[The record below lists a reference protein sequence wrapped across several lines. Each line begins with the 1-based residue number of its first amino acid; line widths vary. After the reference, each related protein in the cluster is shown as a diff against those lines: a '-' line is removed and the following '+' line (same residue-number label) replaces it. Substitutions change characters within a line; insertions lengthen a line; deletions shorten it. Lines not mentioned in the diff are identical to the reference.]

1 MIELPDM
8 ITIPA
13 GCFMMGT
20 VGEDRFANS
29 TERPAHEVVI
39 ENPFAVSRFPVTE
52 AQWTC
57 FEAQGRTTRLGR
69 KLVDRPSR
77 SISENQGRDALDT
90 SLRPRRIV
98 RHALPVVCVSWH
110 DAMCYVSWLSAQTRK
125 PFRLLTEAEWEYACR
140 AGSTTIFSVGDTLEP
155 EHANYFYD
163 EHGFKVGPGHRTPPG
178 SNPPNAFGLE
188 DMHGNVCEW
197 VADAWRANYSAEPD
211 EAHRVIRGGAWDY
224 MPRLLRS
231 AWRDF
236 AAADTKRDN
245 LGFRIACDL

>member
-8 ITIPA
+8 TTIPA
-13 GCFMMGT
+13 GRFIMGT

-39 ENPFAVSRFPVTE
+39 EKPFAVSRFPITE
-52 AQWTC
+52 AQWSA
-57 FEAQGRTTRLGR
+57 FAGG
-69 KLVDRPSR
+69 LVS
-77 SISENQGRDALDT
+77 S
-90 SLRPRRIV
+90 
-98 RHALPVVCVSWH
+98 LPVVRVSWWE
-110 DAMCYVSWLSAQTRK
+110 AMKYVEWLSAQTGK

-163 EHGFKVGPGHRTPPG
+163 EHGFKVGPGHLTPPG
-178 SNPPNAFGLE
+178 SYPPNAFGLE

-197 VADAWRANYSAEPD
+197 VADAWRANYDAEPD
-211 EAHRVIRGGAWDY
+211 ETHRVIRGGAWDY

-236 AAADTKRDN
+236 ASPDTKRDN
-245 LGFRIACDL
+245 LGFRVASESFVNSH

>member
-8 ITIPA
+8 ITVPA
-13 GCFMMGT
+13 GRFIMGT

-39 ENPFAVSRFPVTE
+39 EKPFAVSRFPITE
-52 AQWTC
+52 AQWSV
-57 FEAQGRTTRLGR
+57 FAGG
-69 KLVDRPSR
+69 
-77 SISENQGRDALDT
+77 SIS
-90 SLRPRRIV
+90 S
-98 RHALPVVCVSWH
+98 LPVVRVSWS
-110 DAMCYVSWLSAQTRK
+110 DAMKCVEWLSAQTGK
-125 PFRLLTEAEWEYACR
+125 LFRLLTEAEWEYACR
-140 AGSTTIFSVGDTLEP
+140 AGSATVFNVGDTLEP
-155 EHANYFYD
+155 KQANYFYD
-163 EHGFKVGPGHRTPPG
+163 EHGFKVGPGHRKSLG
-178 SNPPNAFGLE
+178 SYPPNAFGLE

-197 VADAWRANYSAEPD
+197 VADAWRANYNAATD

-236 AAADTKRDN
+236 ATPDAKRDN